1 MTKKTL
7 GAVIAESFS
16 NGKRTYSYDEEGD
29 MFFPESIFLY
39 TIRFGSATV
48 MGRGK
53 DLDYL
58 TLVPDL
64 GKAFPYL
71 LTRGWEYT
79 GTEEQYLANPQQVE
93 FQTFRFGCYNLVVV
107 SNAKHFRM
115 MVKANDPCVR
125 LKLANRN
132 DRIAVFDSIC
142 AKGEL

>member
-1 MTKKTL
+1 
-7 GAVIAESFS
+7 
-16 NGKRTYSYDEEGD
+16 
-29 MFFPESIFLY
+29 MFFPESIFPH
-39 TIRFGSATV
+39 TVRFGSATV

-58 TLVPDL
+58 TLTSDL

-71 LTRGWEYT
+71 LTRDWEYT

-93 FQTFRFGCYNLVVV
+93 FQTFRLGCYNLVVV

-115 MVKANDPCVR
+115 MVKANDLCVK
-125 LKLANRN
+125 LKLANRD

-142 AKGEL
+142 AKGEI